1 MNLMLYH
8 YYDNLFIAFFII
20 QSTVFITWICFL
32 IYSIKL
38 IKNVPKLSSSKKS
51 RKNSCSYMVSII
63 LPARNEEK
71 YIRKCL
77 DSLVK
82 QEYPNYEIVVINDC
96 SSDNTSHIIKEY
108 VNKTNCKII
117 SIDTKPRPPIW
128 TGKNW
133 ACYQGYLHSHGDLFL
148 FTDAD
153 TTHSPSTLSLA
164 VNYLLSENLD
174 SLTAIPKILSN
185 DFLTRI
191 TLPILWTFSLARYS
205 ALKAN
210 DPKTKMGYFFGS
222 FFIIKRNVYEM
233 VGTHKSVKEEIVEDG
248 ELGRKVKESGFS
260 LKVIHGENLISAIWA
275 RDSSSL
281 WHGLRRLLI
290 PLYKKAI
297 VKTTILAA
305 LTFILLLFPFIVL
318 PFSTLTVI
326 NGKLGI
332 SDLTFLLFTIM
343 SIILLILSSVLQ
355 LKYTLFENSL
365 YSLAFPLAGS
375 FLFIAFISS
384 IISSGKKNT
393 IEWSDRRY

>member
-1 MNLMLYH
+1 
-8 YYDNLFIAFFII
+8 
-20 QSTVFITWICFL
+20 
-32 IYSIKL
+32 
-38 IKNVPKLSSSKKS
+38 
-51 RKNSCSYMVSII
+51 
-63 LPARNEEK
+63 
-71 YIRKCL
+71 
-77 DSLVK
+77 
-82 QEYPNYEIVVINDC
+82 
-96 SSDNTSHIIKEY
+96 
-108 VNKTNCKII
+108 
-117 SIDTKPRPPIW
+117 
-128 TGKNW
+128 
-133 ACYQGYLHSHGDLFL
+133 
-148 FTDAD
+148 
-153 TTHSPSTLSLA
+153 
-164 VNYLLSENLD
+164 
-174 SLTAIPKILSN
+174 
-185 DFLTRI
+185 
-191 TLPILWTFSLARYS
+191 
-205 ALKAN
+205 
-210 DPKTKMGYFFGS
+210 
-222 FFIIKRNVYEM
+222 M

-384 IISSGKKNT
+384 IISYGKKNT

>member
-20 QSTVFITWICFL
+20 QSIVFVIWICFL

-82 QEYPNYEIVVINDC
+82 QEYANYEIVVINDC

-117 SIDTKPRPPIW
+117 SIDTKPRPPLW

-174 SLTAIPKILSN
+174 SLTAIPN
-185 DFLTRI
+185 GVFL
-191 TLPILWTFSLARYS
+191 WQF
-205 ALKAN
+205 
-210 DPKTKMGYFFGS
+210 
-222 FFIIKRNVYEM
+222 
-233 VGTHKSVKEEIVEDG
+233 
-248 ELGRKVKESGFS
+248 
-260 LKVIHGENLISAIWA
+260 
-275 RDSSSL
+275 
-281 WHGLRRLLI
+281 
-290 PLYKKAI
+290 LYNKKKCI
-297 VKTTILAA
+297 
-305 LTFILLLFPFIVL
+305 
-318 PFSTLTVI
+318 
-326 NGKLGI
+326 
-332 SDLTFLLFTIM
+332 
-343 SIILLILSSVLQ
+343 
-355 LKYTLFENSL
+355 
-365 YSLAFPLAGS
+365 
-375 FLFIAFISS
+375 
-384 IISSGKKNT
+384 
-393 IEWSDRRY
+393 